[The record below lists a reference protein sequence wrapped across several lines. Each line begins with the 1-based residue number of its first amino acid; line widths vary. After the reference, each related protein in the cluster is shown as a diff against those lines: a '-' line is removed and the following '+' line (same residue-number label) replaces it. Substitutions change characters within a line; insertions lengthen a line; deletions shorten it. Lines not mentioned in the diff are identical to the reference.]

1 MTKGYRDHSQ
11 IRGKAAIAQALAAV
25 ERHAD
30 AVETRQM
37 LAEAYRAPKGHVIG
51 ITGPPGVGK
60 STLIRGLI
68 ESFRQEGLSVAVVAV
83 DPSSR
88 QSGGALL
95 GDRVRLGGNPEDSG
109 LFIRSMAARDRLG
122 GLADVTWA
130 ATVLLRAHYER
141 ILVETVGVGQSET
154 DVANLADSVVFCVQP
169 GSGDVLQFM
178 KAGIAETPHLAV
190 VTKADM
196 GSAAH
201 KTEMDLREAL
211 PPRSRD
217 GSEVSILR
225 LALQEPDGIEP
236 LRMALENRWA
246 TLCSRPDRL
255 AIKRLNQAEHWLED
269 ALRNRFGREGVKRCV
284 NLELSEEEVP
294 FDRLAELSA
303 SLARN
308 WPNQVDGA

>member
-1 MTKGYRDHSQ
+1 MKKGDTDHSQ
-11 IRGKAAIAQALAAV
+11 MRGKAAIAQALAAI

-68 ESFRQEGLSVAVVAV
+68 QSFRQEGLSVAVVAV

-88 QSGGALL
+88 RSGGALL
-95 GDRVRLGGNPEDSG
+95 GDRVRLGGDPEDSG

-130 ATVLLRAHYER
+130 ATVLLRAHYDR
-141 ILVETVGVGQSET
+141 IIVETVGVGQSET

-196 GSAAH
+196 GAAAH

-225 LALQEPDGIEP
+225 LAVKEPDGIEP
-236 LRMALENRWA
+236 LRMALEKRWA
-246 TLCSRPDRL
+246 NLCSRPDRL
-255 AIKRLNQAEHWLED
+255 ANKRLNQAEHWLED
-269 ALRNRFGREGVKRCV
+269 ALRNRFGREGVKRCM
-284 NLELSEEEVP
+284 NLELGAEEIP

>member
-1 MTKGYRDHSQ
+1 MTKGYRDHGQ

-37 LAEAYRAPKGHVIG
+37 LAEAYRAPRGHVIG

-130 ATVLLRAHYER
+130 ATVLLRAHYDR
-141 ILVETVGVGQSET
+141 IIVETVGVGQSET

-196 GSAAH
+196 GAAAH

-211 PPRSRD
+211 PPRSKD

-225 LALQEPDGIEP
+225 LALQEPGGIEP
-236 LRMALENRWA
+236 LRMALEKRWVA
-246 TLCSRPDRL
+246 LCSRPDRL
-255 AIKRLNQAEHWLED
+255 AIKRLNQAEQWLED

-284 NLELSEEEVP
+284 NLGLGEEEAP

>member
-1 MTKGYRDHSQ
+1 MNSDTADHSPPV
-11 IRGKAAIAQALAAV
+11 GKAVIARALAAI

-30 AVETRQM
+30 DPDTRCL

-51 ITGPPGVGK
+51 VTGPPGVGK

-68 ESFRQEGLSVAVVAV
+68 QSFRQRNLSVAVVAV

-95 GDRVRLGGNPEDSG
+95 GDRVRLGGDPEDSG

-130 ATVLLRAHYER
+130 ATVLLRAYYDR
-141 ILVETVGVGQSET
+141 VIVETVGVGQSET

-196 GSAAH
+196 GAVAH
-201 KTEMDLREAL
+201 RAEQGLREAL
-211 PPRSRD
+211 PSRAKD
-217 GSEVSILR
+217 GSEVAILR
-225 LALQEPDGIEP
+225 LALHEPEGVEP
-236 LRMALENRWA
+236 LRARLDSRWA
-246 TLCSRPDRL
+246 SLLSSPARL
-255 AIKRLNQAEHWLED
+255 AALRLQQAEHWLED
-269 ALRNRFGREGVKRCV
+269 SLRDRFGREGVKRCES
-284 NLELSEEEVP
+284 LKLDERDVP
-294 FDRLAELSA
+294 FDRLADLSE
-303 SLARN
+303 SLSRN
-308 WPNQVDGA
+308 LPNRVGGA